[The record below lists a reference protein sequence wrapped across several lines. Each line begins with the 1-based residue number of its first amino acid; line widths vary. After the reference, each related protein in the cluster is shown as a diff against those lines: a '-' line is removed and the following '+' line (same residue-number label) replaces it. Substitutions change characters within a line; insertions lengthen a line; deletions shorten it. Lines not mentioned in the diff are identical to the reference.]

1 MADRLTMPEIRERT
15 YKPKDAWW
23 TVLLVD
29 PIAGRL
35 VRLVAPYRWITPD
48 LLTIFATIIGIGST
62 VCFALGG
69 RWWLVAG
76 ALLFHISFIVDCMDG
91 KIARLNGT
99 GSIFGGWFDFM
110 FDRLRVFMVTLALF
124 GGQYART
131 GQAIYLWLSTIV
143 IFLDLFRYLNG
154 GQIAKYNRQMDQQL
168 RVARGEPDVPDAPD
182 ADPESMEAGEPRA
195 ESLAGA
201 SLPQRMIAGMLRH
214 RIRPH
219 LVSGIEFEMFVFIV
233 GPLIGLVIGTTI
245 VSGVLLLGFEFLLT
259 LRLWVRTRRFPAQL
273 AKAEAEGR
281 AKGVGLTV

>member
-35 VRLVAPYRWITPD
+35 VRLLAPYRWITPD
-48 LLTIFATIIGIGST
+48 LLTVVATVLGVASAA
-62 VCFALGG
+62 CFALGG

-76 ALLFHISFIVDCMDG
+76 ALLFHVSFIADCMDG

-110 FDRLRVFMVTLALF
+110 FDRLRVFLCTLTLF
-124 GGQYART
+124 GGQWART
-131 GQAIYLWLSTIV
+131 HEPIYLWLSTIV

-154 GQIAKYNRQMDQQL
+154 GQIAKYNRQMNEELQA
-168 RVARGEPDVPDAPD
+168 ARGLPPGPQSDPEDEVGDAP
-182 ADPESMEAGEPRA
+182 AANTGGPLGRA
-195 ESLAGA
+195 
-201 SLPQRMIAGMLRH
+201 IAALEKR

-219 LVSGIEFEMFVFIV
+219 LVSGVEFEMFVFVV
-233 GPLIGLVIGTTI
+233 GPLIGWVIGTTI
-245 VSGVLLLGFEFLLT
+245 VSGVLLLGFEFLVT
-259 LRLWVRTRRFPAQL
+259 LRLWVFTRRFPARL
-273 AKAEAEGR
+273 AKAEEEGR
-281 AKGVGLTV
+281 TRALLGSHVGNM